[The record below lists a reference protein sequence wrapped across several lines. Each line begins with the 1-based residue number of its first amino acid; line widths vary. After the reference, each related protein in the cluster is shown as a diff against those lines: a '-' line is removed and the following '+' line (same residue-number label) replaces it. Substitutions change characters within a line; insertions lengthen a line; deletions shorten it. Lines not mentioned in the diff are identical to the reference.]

1 MKIFFLL
8 VLFVLAVAQV
18 MLLKADEGGSLA
30 ARVNGTPI
38 SQYRLE
44 RYFAEY
50 LQTQNRPLTSIRSPS
65 LYQRLREQA
74 LEQLIDKE
82 LLWQEAQRRNIHI
95 SDATVQAQ
103 VEQLQ
108 QAMGGA
114 QRFEQA
120 LADAGFDHVSFANY
134 TRHELAAQQVY
145 LQSLNTAVPAQNQSQ
160 GEPVEGEQGRAM
172 ANHHLTEREQAQAP
186 QALLQRL
193 RADSRIERIDAR

>member
-8 VLFVLAVAQV
+8 LLCILAIAQAV
-18 MLLKADEGGSLA
+18 LLKADEGGPLA

-38 SQYRLE
+38 TQYRLD
-44 RYFAEY
+44 RYFSEY
-50 LQTQNRPLTSIRSPS
+50 LNTRNRPLTSIRSPN
-65 LYQRLREQA
+65 LYQHLREQA
-74 LEQLIDKE
+74 LDQLIDKE

-95 SDATVQAQ
+95 SDATLHAHIT
-103 VEQLQ
+103 QLQ
-108 QAMGGA
+108 QALGGA

-145 LQSLNTAVPAQNQSQ
+145 LQSLKAATPAQNHLRSA
-160 GEPVEGEQGRAM
+160 PVEGEQATD
-172 ANHHLTEREQAQAP
+172 HPIP
-186 QALLQRL
+186 QGPTPQTLLQRL